1 MRQAFKLFVFFVFA
15 LNTQALAET
24 LTLKVNQLRSLKG
37 NLMVYLWANPDSYLM
52 KSKADYQLI
61 IDLENAE
68 NVAKNGLVQIKIT
81 DLKPGAYAVML
92 YHDENR
98 TYNFE
103 RNFVGIPMEGFA
115 FGNNARPNLGAP
127 KFQEA
132 SINLTGAEVA
142 QQINVLY

>member
-1 MRQAFKLFVFFVFA
+1 
-15 LNTQALAET
+15 
-24 LTLKVNQLRSLKG
+24 
-37 NLMVYLWANPDSYLM
+37 MVYLWGSPDSYLM

-61 IDLENAE
+61 VDLENAE
-68 NVAKNGLVQIKIT
+68 NGAKNGLVQIKIT

-132 SINLTGAEVA
+132 SISLIGAEVDH
-142 QQINVLY
+142 QINVLY